1 MPGALV
7 VAEEFFN
14 LTVLADRVADAVAER
29 LRSRRQEWPELMSKD
44 TAAEYIDRTVPA
56 VDALIKKKLIP
67 VCNIDGRT
75 QIRRK
80 DLDRLIERKTA

>member
-1 MPGALV
+1 M
-7 VAEEFFN
+7 AEELFN
-14 LTVLADRVADAVAER
+14 ITALADRVADAVAER
-29 LRSRRQEWPELMSKD
+29 LKFRRQEWPELMSKE

-56 VDALIKKKLIP
+56 IDGLIKKRVIP